1 MRPAA
6 GTTPAPFVEQIVR
19 YPVKGL
25 PGVPVEEPVTVV
37 PGRGLRWD
45 RSHAVQ
51 HGPAAERRPTGWHPR
66 ETYFHLAKHE
76 RIAAFRTSL
85 EHAEGDHPELQLTAP
100 DGRTARVDLGSAR
113 DERGRLA
120 ASGGEAPSDD
130 NTPVGAARSAVDALL
145 ADVLPAGPSGPPAL
159 VRTTAA
165 GLWDWPAAHLSLINL
180 ATVDALATAA
190 GDAVDRR
197 RFRANLYLGGLP
209 AWAEFALLGRRIRI
223 GDAVFEVFQPTDRCR
238 ATTINPLD
246 ATSDLNVPALL
257 ASRFGHMFC
266 GVYARVTEPGRFT
279 AGDPIELLDDAPVAV
294 EAEHGWPRTERIL
307 ERHAESTTVTSF
319 WISAPLGF
327 VPAAKPG
334 QHVRVH
340 LPGAA
345 APSWRCYTISA
356 IEPGRG
362 PGEPGRL
369 RISVKRDGR
378 ISSELHE
385 AFVAGRELVL
395 TGPFGDVTIDPDTSD
410 DVLFV
415 SAGAGITPTVA
426 MLRALAGQRT
436 ATGPARPAGGRVRV
450 LHVDRSEA
458 ELPLWDEVRDAVAVL
473 GDAEASV
480 WLTRD
485 TTDAVAR
492 LGARAGRPA
501 PGAIAELAAELDVT
515 STRVYGCGPAGFTA
529 DVRAELDAAGI
540 APDRVRAEVFFSPT
554 AAELTEPRPPST
566 EGPHRIAFGEKELHW
581 RPESGSVLDA
591 VEGVGVDWP
600 SGCRVGA
607 CGTCARVL
615 RSGRVEYLTE
625 PLVPPP
631 AGSVLVCCTAPT
643 TDVVF
648 EPAS

>member
-1 MRPAA
+1 
-6 GTTPAPFVEQIVR
+6 
-19 YPVKGL
+19 
-25 PGVPVEEPVTVV
+25 
-37 PGRGLRWD
+37 
-45 RSHAVQ
+45 
-51 HGPAAERRPTGWHPR
+51 
-66 ETYFHLAKHE
+66 
-76 RIAAFRTSL
+76 
-85 EHAEGDHPELQLTAP
+85 
-100 DGRTARVDLGSAR
+100 
-113 DERGRLA
+113 
-120 ASGGEAPSDD
+120 
-130 NTPVGAARSAVDALL
+130 
-145 ADVLPAGPSGPPAL
+145 
-159 VRTTAA
+159 
-165 GLWDWPAAHLSLINL
+165 
-180 ATVDALATAA
+180 
-190 GDAVDRR
+190 
-197 RFRANLYLGGLP
+197 
-209 AWAEFALLGRRIRI
+209 
-223 GDAVFEVFQPTDRCR
+223 
-238 ATTINPLD
+238 
-246 ATSDLNVPALL
+246 
-257 ASRFGHMFC
+257 
-266 GVYARVTEPGRFT
+266 
-279 AGDPIELLDDAPVAV
+279 
-294 EAEHGWPRTERIL
+294 
-307 ERHAESTTVTSF
+307 
-319 WISAPLGF
+319 
-327 VPAAKPG
+327 
-334 QHVRVH
+334 
-340 LPGAA
+340 
-345 APSWRCYTISA
+345 
-356 IEPGRG
+356 
-362 PGEPGRL
+362 
-369 RISVKRDGR
+369 
-378 ISSELHE
+378 
-385 AFVAGRELVL
+385 
-395 TGPFGDVTIDPDTSD
+395 
-410 DVLFV
+410 
-415 SAGAGITPTVA
+415 